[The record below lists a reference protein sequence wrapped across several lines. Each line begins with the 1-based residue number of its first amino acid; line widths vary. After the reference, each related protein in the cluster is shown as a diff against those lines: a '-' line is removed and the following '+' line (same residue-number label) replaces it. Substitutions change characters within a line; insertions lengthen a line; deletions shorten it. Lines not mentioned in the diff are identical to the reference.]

1 MEANLKV
8 FAGKV
13 DMAENTLMP
22 LVNGW
27 ITTSLSEISAVRA
40 ADDHAIISW
49 LVLPTAG
56 VVGAQKWDWFL
67 NFICNLLG
75 QHRKNGMVII
85 VHSNRASQV
94 KSSPNDKNSRT

>member
-1 MEANLKV
+1 
-8 FAGKV
+8 
-13 DMAENTLMP
+13 MP
-22 LVNGW
+22 LVNGR

-40 ADDHAIISW
+40 ADDHAIIGW